1 MMAFGLRAELG
12 PAKRPARLHIRVA
25 EKGVGGVATLGWNPT
40 RSDMP
45 RGPRSDRRQ

>member
-25 EKGVGGVATLGWNPT
+25 EKGVGVAALGWNPT
-40 RSDMP
+40 RSDML
-45 RGPRSDRRQ
+45 RGPSSDRRQ